1 LHYPFVTNSLGKTV
15 CPGTEKPESKST
27 ADLLAPLLRRHAPR
41 CEGEGLDDDPS
52 GGCCHVCEELPFVFA
67 VQLLIGSIEDLA
79 FDTLASGRVRHIAL
93 RRLRHQSSGI
103 SFVFDR
109 LLSLRDTIPDS
120 EMHKPKMLTT
130 TTTPANTVAL
140 IGSIHMFLEEPQRYR
155 DEGPEIASAIHY
167 RWEYC
172 LLVDRLMTELG
183 LQAPRNRICLLWSQ
197 YAWDDEADWH
207 MPKEERKQR
216 WETITEALHIG
227 PRRTEEKR

>member
-1 LHYPFVTNSLGKTV
+1 LGHV
-15 CPGTEKPESKST
+15 VY
-27 ADLLAPLLRRHAPR
+27 APP
-41 CEGEGLDDDPS
+41 
-52 GGCCHVCEELPFVFA
+52 
-67 VQLLIGSIEDLA
+67 I
-79 FDTLASGRVRHIAL
+79 ASGVGPDQHTQDVAVMIDVPEID
-93 RRLRHQSSGI
+93 RRNFAGNVTDLGFKYTIGTLTPMMYPNPKNVHN
-103 SFVFDR
+103 FDFPVDR

-216 WETITEALHIG
+216 WETITKALHIG